1 MSARRGWLG
10 LGLVTLLTLAS
21 GRAWADDV
29 VTPAPSSPAPSTS
42 SPASPASPATNA
54 SAATTPAGPSAAAPP
69 AASPSSQAGTAP
81 AVATPADADPWCAA
95 ELETLAH
102 EVCYAK
108 GPPSADGRR
117 TLVIFLHGLTDVG
130 SGWQRT
136 MQKGMAAYGKRF
148 HFDLI
153 APKGRVGIGPGK
165 KANQYAWPASSE
177 GQRTLENEVVAE
189 WMEAK
194 KTLEARDGAY
204 DEVFVM
210 GFSNGAYYSS
220 SLALR
225 GKLAVDGY
233 AVFAGGSAPKGSEA
247 RAKSVKTR
255 VPVFVGIASKD
266 ETAKKGKELAKLLA
280 DLKWPHKTNTKPIG
294 HVVADDQL
302 EAALSYLRKEKAKP
316 AVVAQTTKKTKAK
329 KAKKGDAAAPTSRA
343 SQTKKP
349 KKKKS

>member
-1 MSARRGWLG
+1 MSTRRSWLG
-10 LGLVTLLTLAS
+10 LGMVGLLSLAPA
-21 GRAWADDV
+21 RAWAEDAAV
-29 VTPAPSSPAPSTS
+29 PTPVSSAAAAPAAPAANGSAATPPAAPSSSASPAAASSPQPGAPAPS
-42 SPASPASPATNA
+42 
-54 SAATTPAGPSAAAPP
+54 
-69 AASPSSQAGTAP
+69 
-81 AVATPADADPWCAA
+81 ATPAADPWCAA

-102 EVCYAK
+102 DVCYAK

-177 GQRTLENEVVAE
+177 GQRTIEDEVVAE

-194 KTLEARDGAY
+194 KTLEARDSAY

-233 AVFAGGSAPKGSEA
+233 AVFAGGSAPKGSES
-247 RAKSVKTR
+247 RAKSVKAR

-280 DLKWPHKTNTKPIG
+280 DLKWPHKTNTKPVG

-316 AVVAQTTKKTKAK
+316 AAVAAQTTKKAKAK
-329 KAKKGDAAAPTSRA
+329 KAKKGDSAAPTSRA